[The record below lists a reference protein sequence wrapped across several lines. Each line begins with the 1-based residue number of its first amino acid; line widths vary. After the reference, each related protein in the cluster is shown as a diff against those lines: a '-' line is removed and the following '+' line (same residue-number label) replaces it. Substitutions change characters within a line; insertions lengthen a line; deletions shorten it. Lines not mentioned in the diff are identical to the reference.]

1 MREDGR
7 QRQDGMTYSE
17 LADSAVSR
25 LKAAGFEE
33 ARSDIRHLL
42 LHVSG
47 MTLAA
52 LLCDGAREVPKEQAQ
67 RFYELLEH
75 RIQHRPVQYITGEQ
89 EFYGLKFLVR
99 PGVLIPRP
107 ETELLTEAVIRS
119 SAGKRVLDLCTG
131 SGCIAVTV
139 AKLGAPE
146 FTAASDCSEPALRT
160 ARENAAL
167 HGVEI
172 TFFQGDLLEPV
183 TGKYDIIVSNPP
195 YICSGVIDGL
205 MPEVRDFEPRPAL
218 DGGEDGL
225 YFYRRICREAK
236 GHLRKDGRLMFEIGY
251 DQGREV
257 AELLLAEGY
266 REVEVKKDYAGLD
279 RMVFAV
285 LPDQN
290 KENNNV

>member
-1 MREDGR
+1 
-7 QRQDGMTYSE
+7 MTYSE
-17 LADSAVSR
+17 LADSGVSR
-25 LKAAGFEE
+25 LKEAGFEE
-33 ARSDIRHLL
+33 ARSDVRHLL
-42 LHVSG
+42 LYVSG
-47 MTLAA
+47 MSLAT
-52 LLCDGAREVPKEQAQ
+52 LLCDGAREVPKEQERQ
-67 RFYELLEH
+67 FYRLLEQRLRH
-75 RIQHRPVQYITGEQ
+75 MPVQYITGEQ
-89 EFYGLKFLVR
+89 EFCGLRFLVG

-107 ETELLTEAVIRS
+107 ETELLAEEAVRR

-139 AKLGAPE
+139 AVLGTPE
-146 FTAASDCSEPALRT
+146 LTAAADCSEEALRT

-167 HGVEI
+167 HGVEL

-183 TGKYDIIVSNPP
+183 TGEYDVIVSNPP

-236 GHLRKDGRLMFEIGY
+236 GYLRRNGSLLLEIGY
-251 DQGREV
+251 DQGSAV
-257 AELLLAEGY
+257 AGLLLVEGY
-266 REVEVKKDYAGLD
+266 REIEVKKDYAGLD

-285 LPDQN
+285 LPDKN
-290 KENNNV
+290 KENDNV

>member
-1 MREDGR
+1 
-7 QRQDGMTYSE
+7 MTYSE

-33 ARSDIRHLL
+33 ARSDVRHLL

-67 RFYELLEH
+67 RVYELLEQ

-89 EFYGLKFLVR
+89 EFCGLKFLVR

-251 DQGREV
+251 DQGRAV

-266 REVEVKKDYAGLD
+266 REIEVKKDYAGLD